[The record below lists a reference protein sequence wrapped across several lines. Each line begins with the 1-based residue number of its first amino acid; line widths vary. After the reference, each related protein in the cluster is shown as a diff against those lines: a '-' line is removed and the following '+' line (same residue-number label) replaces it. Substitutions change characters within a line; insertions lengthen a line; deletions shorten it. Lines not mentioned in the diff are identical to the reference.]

1 MARPRT
7 GRQTSAEYQRR
18 YRERKKA
25 QQALAQTN
33 WMLDARLTD
42 AIREE
47 AKSRGIRESQL
58 AAEIL
63 ERWYEARFGG
73 ALPPLE
79 EPAAPTASMPQ
90 PEPEVTMN
98 ALTELLLGKLEALGF
113 VIPLQGTARQCLRG
127 DADNGLTA
135 TVALNDAT
143 VIEFGLTERVDGA
156 ICNVLHCV
164 VDTMTRRAWLSSE
177 AYLDLNGERDVDAR
191 GLNSLADVFDRLRDF
206 IMARRRPLRLEQIMT
221 GLPGCL
227 GSPLPRTLLARV
239 FQRVGLEL
247 VYLPPLGTPREQQQL
262 PEVALHD
269 LAELASYA
277 RREMLRTGND
287 LCRIELDD
295 GSELLVFPT
304 EARALVHAAT
314 GVREPAVATGAR
326 S

>member
-7 GRQTSAEYQRR
+7 GRQTPAEYQRR
-18 YRERKKA
+18 YRERKKT
-25 QQALAQTN
+25 QQALVQTN

-47 AKSRGIRESQL
+47 AKSRGIHESQL

-73 ALPPLE
+73 PLPSLE
-79 EPAAPTASMPQ
+79 VLAARAASTPQ
-90 PEPEVTMN
+90 PEPEVTIN
-98 ALTELLLGKLEALGF
+98 ALTELLLGKLEELGF
-113 VIPLQGTARQCLRG
+113 VIPLQGVAGQCLRG

-143 VIEFGLTERVDGA
+143 VIEFGLTERVDGG
-156 ICNVLHCV
+156 ICNILHCV

-191 GLNSLADVFDRLRDF
+191 GLNSLADVLNRLRDF
-206 IMARRRPLRLEQIMT
+206 IMARRRPLRLEQIMA

-227 GSPLPRTLLARV
+227 NSPLPRTLLARV
-239 FQRVGLEL
+239 FQRAGLEL
-247 VYLPPLGTPREQQQL
+247 VYLPPLGVPRESMPL

-295 GSELLVFPT
+295 GSELLIFPP

-314 GVREPAVATGAR
+314 GVREPAIATRER

>member
-7 GRQTSAEYQRR
+7 GRQTPAEYQRR
-18 YRERKKA
+18 YRERKKT

-42 AIREE
+42 AIRDE
-47 AKSRGIRESQL
+47 AKSRGIHESQL

-63 ERWYEARFGG
+63 ERWHEARFGG
-73 ALPPLE
+73 PLPPREAL
-79 EPAAPTASMPQ
+79 AAPMASTPQ

-98 ALTELLLGKLEALGF
+98 ALTELLLGKLEELGF
-113 VIPLQGTARQCLRG
+113 VIPLQGMARQCLRG

-135 TVALNDAT
+135 TVTLNDAT

-156 ICNVLHCV
+156 ACNVLHCV
-164 VDTMTRRAWLSSE
+164 VDTMARRAWLSSE

-191 GLNSLADVFDRLRDF
+191 GLNSLADVFDQLRDF
-206 IMARRRPLRLEQIMT
+206 IMARRRPLRLEQIMA

-227 GSPLPRTLLARV
+227 NSPLPRTLLARV
-239 FQRVGLEL
+239 FQRAGLEL
-247 VYLPPLGTPREQQQL
+247 VYLPPLGVQRESMPL

-269 LAELASYA
+269 LAELAGYA

-295 GSELLVFPT
+295 GSELLVFPP
-304 EARALVHAAT
+304 EARVLIHAAT
-314 GVREPAVATGAR
+314 GVREPTNVKGA
-326 S
+326 SS

>member
-7 GRQTSAEYQRR
+7 GRQTPAEYQRR

-25 QQALAQTN
+25 LQALAQTN

-73 ALPPLE
+73 PLPLLDAL
-79 EPAAPTASMPQ
+79 AAPSASTSQ
-90 PEPEVTMN
+90 PEAGVSMN
-98 ALTELLLGKLEALGF
+98 ALTELLLGKLEELGF
-113 VIPLQGTARQCLRG
+113 VIPLQGIARQSLRG

-143 VIEFGLTERVDGA
+143 VIEFGLTERVDGTTRNA
-156 ICNVLHCV
+156 LHCV
-164 VDTMTRRAWLSSE
+164 VDTMTRQAWLSSE

-191 GLNSLADVFDRLRDF
+191 GLNSLADVFARLRDF
-206 IMARRRPLRLEQIMT
+206 IMARRRPLQLEQIMA

-227 GSPLPRTLLARV
+227 SSPLPRTLLARV
-239 FQRVGLEL
+239 FQRAGLEM
-247 VYLPPLGTPREQQQL
+247 VYLPPFDVPHEPMPL

-269 LAELASYA
+269 LVELADYA

-295 GSELLVFPT
+295 GSELLVFPP

-314 GVREPAVATGAR
+314 GVREPAITTGAR